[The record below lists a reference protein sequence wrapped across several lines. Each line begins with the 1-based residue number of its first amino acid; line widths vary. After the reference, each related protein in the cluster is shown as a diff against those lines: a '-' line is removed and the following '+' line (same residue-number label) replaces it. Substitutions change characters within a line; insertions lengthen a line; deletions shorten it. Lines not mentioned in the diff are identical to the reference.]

1 MTLTPSGTERSPRPR
16 RSALW
21 VLGICFFLSG
31 ATGLVY
37 EVVWLRLLGLVF
49 GHTVHAITTVLTAF
63 MAGLALGGILLGR
76 YAGRAPNLIRTYGW
90 LEIGIAVC
98 CGAIPGVLVAIGPLY
113 LGLQRMLELSPS
125 AFGLLQFVIVFLLLL
140 VPTTLMGGTLPVL
153 SQALARQGSP
163 PGRTIGAL
171 YAANTF
177 GAVLGVAVAGYAL
190 LPAVGNRLTVATGV
204 VANLAIG
211 VLALIYGSR
220 TRSDA
225 DGLVGRP
232 IEGSPG
238 EIEPESLGEGSS
250 SPGWT
255 TRATLVALGISGA
268 VSMIYEIAWSR
279 ALALVI
285 GSSTYA
291 FTAMLVAFLVGI
303 AGGSAVYSWRHGNRR
318 ATAAEFAV
326 IQGAIG
332 ITAALS
338 LLALG
343 RVSGL
348 FLLGVSWSDAP
359 GFVEAVQVA
368 VSVSI
373 MLLPTLLI
381 GATFPCAV
389 AVVAVDPARIGREVG
404 MTYAV
409 NTAGAIVG
417 TVIAGFV
424 LIPALGAHAATK
436 LGIIVNLLLAA
447 GLLAASLGR
456 APAVRWSACAASIVL
471 ALAVWALPAWNERV
485 MTSGAAVYAKSY
497 LRARSEGDWLAPPRL
512 PASQQIVYYR
522 DGVSSTVSVHREGDN
537 LFLRINGKTDASTGE
552 DMPTQLMLGH
562 LPLLVHPAPREVA
575 VIGLGAGVTAAAV
588 ARHPVTRLD
597 VVEIEPAVVEAS
609 RFFSQ
614 VNDGVLAD
622 PRVRTIIADGRT
634 FLLTASRRFDVI
646 ISEPSNPWIGG
657 VASLFSREFFL
668 LARERLRSGGL
679 MLQWL
684 QAYGLT
690 PDDFRMVVRT
700 FRSAFPATTVWT
712 MGRGDFLL
720 LGALG
725 PVAVD
730 LRRIKGFDRL
740 SPGTARD
747 LARLGLQDWAGVLG
761 FYVLSEE
768 DTARFAGTGPLNTDD
783 RLSLEFSAPR
793 ALYLDTGVGNLR
805 LLQSYRSGGLPPMTP
820 ESRPTLETAETR
832 YWIGKGALQRQAGP
846 DALAQF
852 RRALELD
859 PGHTLS
865 MIEASALHLG
875 RGEGPEALRLAQLA
889 AEREPRNVAPLVL
902 AGLASS
908 RVNAPAQAL
917 EYLQRAAALDPQ
929 NPRVRHLLT
938 RAQLAQL
945 GGSDLG
951 LITGDP
957 LAGLLG
963 R

>member
-1 MTLTPSGTERSPRPR
+1 MTVSPPGSERNPR

-21 VLGICFFLSG
+21 VLGSCFFLSG

-49 GHTVHAITTVLTAF
+49 GHTVHAITTVLAAF
-63 MAGLALGGILLGR
+63 MAGLALGGVVLGR
-76 YAGRAPNLIRTYGW
+76 RVERMSNLIRTYGW
-90 LEIGIAVC
+90 LEIGIAISC
-98 CGAIPGVLVAIGPLY
+98 AAISGLLSASAPLY
-113 LGLQRMLELSPS
+113 LWLHGLLGLSPI
-125 AFGLLQFVIVFLLLL
+125 AFGVLQFATVFLLLL

-153 SQALARQGSP
+153 SQALARQGSA

-190 LPAVGNRLTVATGV
+190 LPALGNRLTVAAGV
-204 VANLAIG
+204 VANLVVGI
-211 VLALIYGSR
+211 LALLYGAR
-220 TRSDA
+220 ARSKA

-232 IEGSPG
+232 APELGTGIDPGIVGHGSH
-238 EIEPESLGEGSS
+238 
-250 SPGWT
+250 SPGWM
-255 TRATLVALGISGA
+255 TRATIVALGISGA
-268 VSMIYEIAWSR
+268 VSMIYEVAWTR
-279 ALALVI
+279 ALALAI

-303 AGGSAVYSWRHGNRR
+303 AGGSAVYSWLYGNRR

-332 ITAALS
+332 ITATLS

-348 FLLGVSWSDAP
+348 FLFGFSWSDAP
-359 GFVEAVQVA
+359 RFLEAVQVA
-368 VSVSI
+368 VSVSV

-389 AVVAVDPARIGREVG
+389 AVVAPDPARTGREVG
-404 MTYAV
+404 TVYAV
-409 NTAGAIVG
+409 NTVGAIVG

-436 LGIIVNLLLAA
+436 VGIIVNLLLAA
-447 GLLAASLGR
+447 GLLAASR
-456 APAVRWSACAASIVL
+456 RPAPAARLGVCAAAIIL
-471 ALAVWALPAWNERV
+471 ALGVWALPPWDARV
-485 MTSGAAVYAKSY
+485 MTSGAAIYARSY
-497 LRARSEGDWLAPPRL
+497 LGVPSEGGWMAPPRL
-512 PASQQIVYYR
+512 PGSQQIVYYR
-522 DGVSSTVSVHREGDN
+522 DGVSSTVSVHREGN
-537 LFLRINGKTDASTGE
+537 NVFLRINGKTDASTTD

-562 LPLLVHPAPREVA
+562 LALLVHPAPREIA

-588 ARHPVTRLD
+588 ARHPVTRVD

-614 VNDGVLAD
+614 VNDGVLGD
-622 PRVRTIIADGRT
+622 PRVHTVLADGRN
-634 FLLTASRRFDVI
+634 FLLTAARRFDVI

-668 LARERLRSGGL
+668 LARDRLRPGGL

-690 PDDFRMVVRT
+690 PGDFRMVVRT
-700 FRSAFPATTVWT
+700 FRSAFPATTVWS

-720 LGALG
+720 LGAAE

-730 LRRIKGFDRL
+730 LRRIKGFDRV
-740 SPGTARD
+740 SPGAARD
-747 LARLGLQDWAGVLG
+747 LARLGFQDWAGVLG

-768 DTARFAGTGPLNTDD
+768 DAERFAGTGPLNTDD
-783 RLSLEFSAPR
+783 RLALEFSAPR
-793 ALYLDTGVGNLR
+793 ALYLDTGVSNLR
-805 LLQSYRSGGLPPMTP
+805 LAQRYRSGGLPRMTP
-820 ESRPTLETAETR
+820 ESRPELETAQTR
-832 YWIGKGALQRQAGP
+832 YWIGKGAQRRQGAA
-846 DALAQF
+846 DALLHF

-859 PGHTLS
+859 PGHTPSL
-865 MIEASALHLG
+865 IEASAIHLG
-875 RGEGPEALRLAQLA
+875 RGDGQEALRLARIA
-889 AEREPRNVAPLVL
+889 AKREPGNVAPLVL

-908 RVNAPAQAL
+908 RMNAPTQAL
-917 EYLQRAAALDPQ
+917 EFLQRAATLDPQ
-929 NPRVRHLLT
+929 NRRIRQLLT
-938 RAQLAQL
+938 RAQLAEL
-945 GGSDLG
+945 GGGGSL
-951 LITGDP
+951 LTGDP
-957 LAGLLG
+957 LAELLG

>member
-1 MTLTPSGTERSPRPR
+1 MTLSPPGSERSPRPS

-21 VLGICFFLSG
+21 VLGFCFFLSG

-49 GHTVHAITTVLTAF
+49 GHTVYAITTVLAAF

-76 YAGRAPNLIRTYGW
+76 RVGGTPNLIQVYGW

-98 CGAIPGVLVAIGPLY
+98 CAAIPGLLSAAAPLY
-113 LGLQRMLELSPS
+113 LWLHRLLGLSPL
-125 AFGLLQFVIVFLLLL
+125 AFGFLQFVIVFLLLL

-177 GAVLGVAVAGYAL
+177 GAVLGVAVAGYVL
-190 LPAVGNRLTVATGV
+190 LPALGNRLTIATGV

-211 VLALIYGSR
+211 VVALLYGSKA
-220 TRSDA
+220 RSKTN
-225 DGLVGRP
+225 GLAAQPVQGP
-232 IEGSPG
+232 EAGT
-238 EIEPESLGEGSS
+238 EPEIVGSGTP

-255 TRATLVALGISGA
+255 TRATIVALGISGA
-268 VSMIYEIAWSR
+268 VSMIYEVAWSR
-279 ALALVI
+279 ALALAI

-303 AGGSAVYSWRHGNRR
+303 AGGSAVYSWLYGNRR
-318 ATAAEFAV
+318 ATVAEFAV

-332 ITAALS
+332 ITATLS

-368 VSVSI
+368 VSVSV
-373 MLLPTLLI
+373 MLLPTFLI

-389 AVVAVDPARIGREVG
+389 AVVAPAPARIGREVG
-404 MTYAV
+404 TVYAV
-409 NTAGAIVG
+409 NTVGAIVG

-424 LIPALGAHAATK
+424 LIPTLGAHAATK
-436 LGIIVNLLLAA
+436 IGIIANLLLAA
-447 GLLAASLGR
+447 GLLAASLRR
-456 APAVRWSACAASIVL
+456 APAIRWGACAAAVL
-471 ALAVWALPAWNERV
+471 LTLGVWALPPWNERV
-485 MTSGAAVYAKSY
+485 MTSGAAVYAKNY
-497 LRARSEGDWLAPPRL
+497 LRVRSEGDWMAPPRL
-512 PASQQIVYYR
+512 PGSQQIVYYR

-537 LFLRINGKTDASTGE
+537 VFLRINGKTDASTSE

-609 RFFSQ
+609 RFFSH
-614 VNDGVLAD
+614 VNDGVLGD
-622 PRVRTIIADGRT
+622 PRVRTVLADGRT
-634 FLLTASRRFDVI
+634 FLLTAPRRFDVI

-657 VASLFSREFFL
+657 VAALFSREFFL
-668 LARERLRSGGL
+668 LARERLRPGGL

-684 QAYGLT
+684 QAYGLAA
-690 PDDFRMVVRT
+690 DDFRMVVRT

-712 MGRGDFLL
+712 MGGGDFLL
-720 LGALG
+720 LGAAD
-725 PVAVD
+725 PVTVD
-730 LRRIKGFDRL
+730 LRRIKGFART
-740 SPGTARD
+740 SPGAARD
-747 LARLGLQDWAGVLG
+747 LARLGLGDWAGILG

-768 DTARFAGTGPLNTDD
+768 DTERFAGTGSLNTDD
-783 RLSLEFSAPR
+783 RLALEFSAPR
-793 ALYLDTGVGNLR
+793 ALYLDTGPGNLR
-805 LLQSYRSGGLPPMTP
+805 LLQGYRKGGLPRLTP
-820 ESRPTLETAETR
+820 ESRPELETAETQ
-832 YWIGKGALQRQAGP
+832 YWIAKGAQRRRAAA
-846 DALAQF
+846 DALGHF
-852 RRALELD
+852 RRVLELD
-859 PGHTLS
+859 PGHTPS
-865 MIEASALHLG
+865 MIEASAIHLG
-875 RGEGPEALRLAQLA
+875 RGEGPEALRLARMA
-889 AEREPRNVAPLVL
+889 AEREPRNAAPLVL
-902 AGLASS
+902 AALASF
-908 RVNAPAQAL
+908 RMNARAQAL
-917 EYLQRAAALDPQ
+917 ELLQRAATIDPQ
-929 NPRVRHLLT
+929 NPRIRRLLT
-938 RAQLAQL
+938 QAQLAEL
-945 GGSDLG
+945 GGDLSG
-951 LITGDP
+951 SMTSDP

>member
-1 MTLTPSGTERSPRPR
+1 
-16 RSALW
+16 LW
-21 VLGICFFLSG
+21 ILGSCFFLSG

-49 GHTVHAITTVLTAF
+49 GHTVHAITTVLAAF
-63 MAGLALGGILLGR
+63 MAGLALGGVVLGR
-76 YAGRAPNLIRTYGW
+76 RVERMSNLIRTYGW
-90 LEIGIAVC
+90 LEIGIAISC
-98 CGAIPGVLVAIGPLY
+98 AAIPGLLSASAPLY
-113 LGLQRMLELSPS
+113 LWLHGLLGLSPI
-125 AFGLLQFVIVFLLLL
+125 AFGVLQFATVFLLLL

-153 SQALARQGSP
+153 SQALARQGSA

-190 LPAVGNRLTVATGV
+190 LPALGNRLTVAAGV
-204 VANLAIG
+204 VANLVVGI
-211 VLALIYGSR
+211 LALLYGAR
-220 TRSDA
+220 ARSKA

-232 IEGSPG
+232 APELGTGIDPGIVGHGSH
-238 EIEPESLGEGSS
+238 
-250 SPGWT
+250 SPGWM
-255 TRATLVALGISGA
+255 TRATIVALGISGA
-268 VSMIYEIAWSR
+268 VSMIYEVAWTR
-279 ALALVI
+279 ALALAI

-303 AGGSAVYSWRHGNRR
+303 AGGSAVYSWLYGNRR

-332 ITAALS
+332 ITATLS

-348 FLLGVSWSDAP
+348 FLFGFSWSDAP
-359 GFVEAVQVA
+359 RFLEAVQVA
-368 VSVSI
+368 VSVSV

-389 AVVAVDPARIGREVG
+389 AVVAPDPARTGREVG
-404 MTYAV
+404 TVYAV
-409 NTAGAIVG
+409 NTVGAIVG

-436 LGIIVNLLLAA
+436 VGIIVNLLLAA
-447 GLLAASLGR
+447 GLLAASR
-456 APAVRWSACAASIVL
+456 RPAPAARLGVCAAAIIL
-471 ALAVWALPAWNERV
+471 ALGVWALPPWDARV
-485 MTSGAAVYAKSY
+485 MTSGAAIYARSY
-497 LRARSEGDWLAPPRL
+497 LGVPSEGGWMAPPRL
-512 PASQQIVYYR
+512 PGSQQIVYYR
-522 DGVSSTVSVHREGDN
+522 DGVSSTVSVHREGN
-537 LFLRINGKTDASTGE
+537 NVFLRINGKTDASTTD

-562 LPLLVHPAPREVA
+562 LALLVHPAPREIA

-588 ARHPVTRLD
+588 ARHPVTRVD

-614 VNDGVLAD
+614 VNDGVLGD
-622 PRVRTIIADGRT
+622 PRVHTVLADGRN
-634 FLLTASRRFDVI
+634 FLLTAARRFDVI

-668 LARERLRSGGL
+668 LARDRLRPGGL

-690 PDDFRMVVRT
+690 PGDFRMVVRT
-700 FRSAFPATTVWT
+700 FRSAFPATTVWS

-720 LGALG
+720 LGAAE

-730 LRRIKGFDRL
+730 LRRIKGFDRV
-740 SPGTARD
+740 SPGAARD
-747 LARLGLQDWAGVLG
+747 LARLGFQDWAGVLG

-768 DTARFAGTGPLNTDD
+768 DAERFAGTGPLNTDD
-783 RLSLEFSAPR
+783 RLALEFSAPR
-793 ALYLDTGVGNLR
+793 ALYLDTGVSNLR
-805 LLQSYRSGGLPPMTP
+805 LAQRYRSGGLPRMTP
-820 ESRPTLETAETR
+820 ESRPELETAQTR
-832 YWIGKGALQRQAGP
+832 YWIGKGAQRRQGAA
-846 DALAQF
+846 DALLHF

-859 PGHTLS
+859 PGHTPSL
-865 MIEASALHLG
+865 IEASAIHLG
-875 RGEGPEALRLAQLA
+875 RGDGQEALRLARIA
-889 AEREPRNVAPLVL
+889 AKREPGNVAPLVL

-908 RVNAPAQAL
+908 RMNAPTQAL
-917 EYLQRAAALDPQ
+917 EFLQRAATLDPQ
-929 NPRVRHLLT
+929 NRRIRQLLT
-938 RAQLAQL
+938 RAQLAEL
-945 GGSDLG
+945 GGGGSL
-951 LITGDP
+951 LTGDP
-957 LAGLLG
+957 LAELLG

>member
-16 RSALW
+16 RSAPW
-21 VLGICFFLSG
+21 VLGVCFFLSG

-76 YAGRAPNLIRTYGW
+76 YAGRASNLIRTYGW

-98 CGAIPGVLVAIGPLY
+98 CGAIPGVLVAVGPLY

-125 AFGLLQFVIVFLLLL
+125 AFGLLQFVIV
-140 VPTTLMGGTLPVL
+140 
-153 SQALARQGSP
+153 
-163 PGRTIGAL
+163 
-171 YAANTF
+171 
-177 GAVLGVAVAGYAL
+177 
-190 LPAVGNRLTVATGV
+190 
-204 VANLAIG
+204 
-211 VLALIYGSR
+211 VLALMYCSR
-220 TRSDA
+220 ARSDA

-238 EIEPESLGEGSS
+238 EVEPESLGQGSS

-303 AGGSAVYSWRHGNRR
+303 GGGGVVYLWRHGNRR
-318 ATAAEFAV
+318 STAAEFAV

-456 APAVRWSACAASIVL
+456 APA
-471 ALAVWALPAWNERV
+471 
-485 MTSGAAVYAKSY
+485 
-497 LRARSEGDWLAPPRL
+497 D
-512 PASQQIVYYR
+512 
-522 DGVSSTVSVHREGDN
+522 STDT
-537 LFLRINGKTDASTGE
+537 ISTG
-552 DMPTQLMLGH
+552 ML
-562 LPLLVHPAPREVA
+562 
-575 VIGLGAGVTAAAV
+575 
-588 ARHPVTRLD
+588 
-597 VVEIEPAVVEAS
+597 
-609 RFFSQ
+609 
-614 VNDGVLAD
+614 
-622 PRVRTIIADGRT
+622 
-634 FLLTASRRFDVI
+634 
-646 ISEPSNPWIGG
+646 
-657 VASLFSREFFL
+657 
-668 LARERLRSGGL
+668 
-679 MLQWL
+679 
-684 QAYGLT
+684 
-690 PDDFRMVVRT
+690 
-700 FRSAFPATTVWT
+700 
-712 MGRGDFLL
+712 
-720 LGALG
+720 
-725 PVAVD
+725 
-730 LRRIKGFDRL
+730 
-740 SPGTARD
+740 
-747 LARLGLQDWAGVLG
+747 
-761 FYVLSEE
+761 
-768 DTARFAGTGPLNTDD
+768 
-783 RLSLEFSAPR
+783 
-793 ALYLDTGVGNLR
+793 LR
-805 LLQSYRSGGLPPMTP
+805 LKTQS
-820 ESRPTLETAETR
+820 
-832 YWIGKGALQRQAGP
+832 
-846 DALAQF
+846 
-852 RRALELD
+852 
-859 PGHTLS
+859 
-865 MIEASALHLG
+865 
-875 RGEGPEALRLAQLA
+875 
-889 AEREPRNVAPLVL
+889 
-902 AGLASS
+902 
-908 RVNAPAQAL
+908 
-917 EYLQRAAALDPQ
+917 
-929 NPRVRHLLT
+929 
-938 RAQLAQL
+938 
-945 GGSDLG
+945 
-951 LITGDP
+951 TG
-957 LAGLLG
+957 
-963 R
+963 